1 MTVLTHCNKLQHK
14 FGLPILFAPEAGLC
28 LQSAIAALGDSM
40 EATMDATMDTVIRNA
55 SLPDGRRG
63 MDLAVAG
70 GKIAAVGPALPVRGA
85 QEIDAAGDLVSPPF
99 VDAHFHMDATLSYGL
114 PRVNQSGTLLEGIAL
129 WGELKPQLTQ
139 EALVER
145 AMRYCDWAV
154 ARGLLAI
161 RTHVDVCD
169 DRLLAVEAL
178 LEVKR
183 RVAPYLDMQLVAF
196 PQDGLLRSA
205 TALANLKRAIGMGVD
220 VVGGIPHFERTM
232 ADGAESVRI
241 LCEFAAQQ
249 GLRVD
254 MHCDESDDPLS
265 RHIETLAYHS
275 QRLGLHGRVAGSH
288 LTSMHSMDNYYVS
301 KLLPLM
307 KESGVAAIA
316 NPLINITL
324 QGRHD
329 SYPKRRGMTRV
340 PELMAAGIDVAFG
353 HDCVMDPWYSL
364 GSGDMLEVAHMGLHV
379 AQMTGQDAM
388 RACYAAVTDNPAR
401 VLGLDGY
408 GLAPGCHADLVLL
421 DAASP
426 VEAIR
431 LRAARRLVMRRGK
444 IVSESPRAV
453 AKLNLAGRPEQA
465 DFRL

>member
-1 MTVLTHCNKLQHK
+1 MDLVL
-14 FGLPILFAPEAGLC
+14 
-28 LQSAIAALGDSM
+28 
-40 EATMDATMDTVIRNA
+40 RNC

-63 MDLAVAG
+63 IDIG
-70 GKIAAVGPALPVRGA
+70 IEQGRIAALGPRLALQGGR
-85 QEIDAAGDLVSPPF
+85 EIDAGGDLVTPPF
-99 VDAHFHMDATLSYGL
+99 VDAHFHLDATLSYGL

-129 WGELKPQLTQ
+129 WGELKPQLSQ
-139 EALVER
+139 QGLIER
-145 AMRYCDWAV
+145 ALQYCDWAV

-161 RTHVDVCD
+161 RSHVDICD

-183 RVAPYLDMQLVAF
+183 LVAPYLELQLVAF

-205 TALANLKRAIGMGVD
+205 SAFANLKRAIALGVD
-220 VVGGIPHFERTM
+220 VVGGIPHFERSM
-232 ADGAESVRI
+232 DEGATSVRL
-241 LCEFAAQQ
+241 LCEFAAAQ

-265 RHIETLAYHS
+265 RHIETLAAQT
-275 QRLGLHGRVAGSH
+275 QRLGLQGRVAGSH

-301 KLLPLM
+301 KLLPLIA
-307 KESGVAAIA
+307 EAGVAAIA
-316 NPLINITL
+316 NPLVNITL

-340 PELMAAGIDVAFG
+340 PELLAAGVEVAFG

-379 AQMTGQDAM
+379 AQMTGAQAM
-388 RACYAAVTDNPAR
+388 EQCFLAVTEAPAR
-401 VLGLDGY
+401 ILGLDGY

-431 LRAARRLVMRRGK
+431 LRAARRLVLRRG
-444 IVSESPRAV
+444 VVLSEAPRAR
-453 AKLNLAGRPEQA
+453 ASLTLPGRPA
-465 DFRL
+465 SVDFRLGR

>member
-1 MTVLTHCNKLQHK
+1 
-14 FGLPILFAPEAGLC
+14 
-28 LQSAIAALGDSM
+28 
-40 EATMDATMDTVIRNA
+40 
-55 SLPDGRRG
+55 
-63 MDLAVAG
+63 
-70 GKIAAVGPALPVRGA
+70 
-85 QEIDAAGDLVSPPF
+85 
-99 VDAHFHMDATLSYGL
+99 
-114 PRVNQSGTLLEGIAL
+114 
-129 WGELKPQLTQ
+129 
-139 EALVER
+139 
-145 AMRYCDWAV
+145 
-154 ARGLLAI
+154 
-161 RTHVDVCD
+161 
-169 DRLLAVEAL
+169 
-178 LEVKR
+178 
-183 RVAPYLDMQLVAF
+183 MQLVAF
-196 PQDGLLRSA
+196 PQDGVLRST
-205 TALANLKRAIGMGVD
+205 TALANLKRAVAMGVD

-241 LCEFAAQQ
+241 LCEFAAEQ

-254 MHCDESDDPLS
+254 MHCDESDDPMS

-275 QRLGLHGRVAGSH
+275 QRLGLQGRVAGSH

-307 KESGVAAIA
+307 KEAGVAAIA

-340 PELMAAGIDVAFG
+340 PELLAAGIEVAFG

-388 RACYAAVTDNPAR
+388 RACYSAVTDAPAR
-401 VLGLDGY
+401 ILGLEGY
-408 GLAPGCHADLVLL
+408 GLEVGCHADLVLL

-431 LRAARRLVMRRGK
+431 LRAARRLVLRRGK
-444 IVSESPRAV
+444 VISESPRAV
-453 AKLNLAGRPEQA
+453 AKLHMPDRPEQA